1 MRNQSDNNHN
11 FLWTNSNTNENN
23 IDNIRPRRINPDNLR
38 RMRTTRVSF
47 ANAGLTARRLSF
59 GEKNNRPKSPPR
71 APGVIN
77 VSKYEKKLKNLE
89 NKNKP
94 KDNGKR
100 DVENKNVASWYNN
113 SLKESKKSD
122 IPKNKRVFLL
132 VDVTKDGKIKHVYDR
147 RFLNGLVKSFENRYN
162 RVREKNDPFFT
173 SPLTRKRFSKADILS
188 YPPTE
193 KSKKMLMRGGDK
205 KTQDSRKR
213 KK

>member
-1 MRNQSDNNHN
+1 MR
-11 FLWTNSNTNENN
+11 
-23 IDNIRPRRINPDNLR
+23 
-38 RMRTTRVSF
+38 MSF

-94 KDNGKR
+94 NDNGKR
-100 DVENKNVASWYNN
+100 NVENKNVASWYNN
-113 SLKESKKSD
+113 SLQESKKSN
-122 IPKNKRVFLL
+122 IPKNRRVFLL

-173 SPLTRKRFSKADILS
+173 SPLTRKKFSKADILS

-193 KSKKMLMRGGDK
+193 KSKKMFVHRGDK
-205 KTQDSRKR
+205 KRRDSRTK
-213 KK
+213 